1 MRTQEIQVSL
11 SNTLGSWDLLICLLQ
26 ISILLSSSRISLS
39 SLLGVEM
46 FISSL
51 FIPNFLSFPFP
62 IFYISFGKILAS
74 PVCVIETQ
82 SSRLIP
88 FLSSSY
94 ITHQEA
100 SARLWG
106 LHLFNSCLR
115 IRCPPYAEVPCN
127 FFEFFGFDLKS

>member
-11 SNTLGSWDLLICLLQ
+11 SNTLGSWDLPICLLQ

-46 FISSL
+46 KCFISGL

-62 IFYISFGKILAS
+62 IFYIFFGKILAS
-74 PVCVIETQ
+74 PVCVIETPKLSQ
-82 SSRLIP
+82 LIP

-94 ITHQEA
+94 ITHQED
-100 SARLWG
+100 SARLWR

-115 IRCPPYAEVPCN
+115 IRCPHYAGVLATSLN
-127 FFEFFGFDLKS
+127 FSDSI